1 VPTYQ
6 TRLGVY
12 AEGCGLSNVDLSWGH
27 DEYLYHV
34 VKDYLPL
41 EAQYMIR
48 YHSCYPWHR
57 EGAYQYL
64 MDDQDRAM
72 LPWVC
77 KFNPYDLYSKSA
89 AAPDV
94 AKLRPYY
101 EELIAEFFPAKI
113 AW

>member
-1 VPTYQ
+1 
-6 TRLGVY
+6 
-12 AEGCGLSNVDLSWGH
+12 
-27 DEYLYHV
+27 
-34 VKDYLPL
+34 
-41 EAQYMIR
+41 MIR
-48 YHSCYPWHR
+48 YHSFYPWHR

-94 AKLRPYY
+94 AELRPYY

>member
-1 VPTYQ
+1 V
-6 TRLGVY
+6 
-12 AEGCGLSNVDLSWGH
+12 NLSWGH

-48 YHSCYPWHR
+48 YHSFYPWHR